1 MGAAFA
7 LGADVVELD
16 VHPTTDGRF
25 AVFHDWTLDCRT
37 EGTGETRDHNMAYL
51 KTLDIG
57 YGYTVDGGRTFPLRG
72 TGAGLMPSFSDVMAA
87 FPGKKFLVNFKSN
100 EAREGDTLADML
112 EANPEWRDSV
122 WAVYGG
128 DKPTNRAIE
137 RIAGLGGFS
146 LASLKACLI
155 PYLALGWTGYIPND
169 CRDTVVIV
177 PINYAAWMWGWPNL
191 FLDRMRSV
199 GSDVMLRGP
208 YTRGQPTGG
217 IDAPADVA
225 QVPAG
230 FDGYVWTNEIA
241 AVAPLLG
248 PQ

>member
-112 EANPEWRDSV
+112 EANPEWRIRSGPSMAVTSRPTAPSSALPD
-122 WAVYGG
+122 WA
-128 DKPTNRAIE
+128 
-137 RIAGLGGFS
+137 
-146 LASLKACLI
+146 ASPL
-155 PYLALGWTGYIPND
+155 
-169 CRDTVVIV
+169 
-177 PINYAAWMWGWPNL
+177 
-191 FLDRMRSV
+191 
-199 GSDVMLRGP
+199 
-208 YTRGQPTGG
+208 
-217 IDAPADVA
+217 PASRLV
-225 QVPAG
+225 
-230 FDGYVWTNEIA
+230 
-241 AVAPLLG
+241 
-248 PQ
+248 